1 VKNIPSEISEEM
13 ENKFRLQLLRSLI
26 KKTLRAELHK
36 HFDEDPG
43 ILCQQLKA
51 RKKDIDSLLEEGTIG
66 HGLYNLLLPQNGGS
80 VYSESFGVSPLVIML
95 QNLCGYSFTTDWIP
109 EENEKSVK
117 ANIHRCIAGLDR
129 IQDSPAIVLKKD
141 MDDIFNILEQP
152 LLDLDA
158 TQMEFNRLKTIKI
171 IDSETKS
178 ITNELEVSNKQ
189 FHYGCKTPVPNFFSR
204 DDELQ
209 ELHKLME
216 NSFDEADFTNHKM
229 GVVISG
235 MEGIG
240 KSQLVRQYWKIHQ
253 ENFFSDHCI
262 WINGHSEATMAN
274 DFRAIGELCDMP
286 KNSDGAFTKQSE
298 IVSWVYRHF
307 AKREDNNSSTKKVGV
322 LSF

>member
-1 VKNIPSEISEEM
+1 MSWKYLTSNFI
-13 ENKFRLQLLRSLI
+13 
-26 KKTLRAELHK
+26 TDAK
-36 HFDEDPG
+36 H
-43 ILCQQLKA
+43 Q
-51 RKKDIDSLLEEGTIG
+51 
-66 HGLYNLLLPQNGGS
+66 Y
-80 VYSESFGVSPLVIML
+80 
-95 QNLCGYSFTTDWIP
+95 
-109 EENEKSVK
+109 
-117 ANIHRCIAGLDR
+117 
-129 IQDSPAIVLKKD
+129 
-141 MDDIFNILEQP
+141 
-152 LLDLDA
+152 
-158 TQMEFNRLKTIKI
+158 
-171 IDSETKS
+171 
-178 ITNELEVSNKQ
+178 
-189 FHYGCKTPVPNFFSR
+189 
-204 DDELQ
+204 DELQ

-322 LSF
+322 FYHFNLFSRTFFRSYFRRSDLPENDY